1 MPHPRLWLLH
11 YGTHQTVWF
20 QPPLSQKADR
30 CALEGKASREWVDST
45 FERLDREIREAQAK
59 LLSQEEHL
67 NSTFNQ
73 LNEDVE
79 GKLDRLEL
87 EPLKQY
93 FGRLQLGARMRV
105 SKSARCCHTHPP
117 LLAQSGGS
125 KLTLIIFSAHK
136 HVDLNSCSVAGSSLP
151 YICHFP

>member
-1 MPHPRLWLLH
+1 M
-11 YGTHQTVWF
+11 
-20 QPPLSQKADR
+20 
-30 CALEGKASREWVDST
+30 DST

-93 FGRLQLGARMRV
+93 FGRLRMCGRVCERV
-105 SKSARCCHTHPP
+105 SRMHIVPHPP
-117 LLAQSGGS
+117 TIA
-125 KLTLIIFSAHK
+125 
-136 HVDLNSCSVAGSSLP
+136 CSERRKQTD
-151 YICHFP
+151 C

>member
-1 MPHPRLWLLH
+1 M
-11 YGTHQTVWF
+11 
-20 QPPLSQKADR
+20 
-30 CALEGKASREWVDST
+30 DST

-67 NSTFNQ
+67 NSTFTQ

-93 FGRLQLGARMRV
+93 FGRQRAHVRV
-105 SKSARCCHTHPP
+105 SKSVLATPTCHC
-117 LLAQSGGS
+117 LLRVEED
-125 KLTLIIFSAHK
+125 F
-136 HVDLNSCSVAGSSLP
+136 N
-151 YICHFP
+151 YIRYTQAC

>member
-1 MPHPRLWLLH
+1 M
-11 YGTHQTVWF
+11 
-20 QPPLSQKADR
+20 
-30 CALEGKASREWVDST
+30 DST

-67 NSTFNQ
+67 SSTFNQ

-93 FGRLQLGARMRV
+93 FGKAVRV
-105 SKSARCCHTHPP
+105 RTHEG
-117 LLAQSGGS
+117 L
-125 KLTLIIFSAHK
+125 KEWTY
-136 HVDLNSCSVAGSSLP
+136 V
-151 YICHFP
+151 